1 MQPVLILRHVDCE
14 GPGYL
19 GPVLER
25 SGIPASV
32 VAIDQG
38 DAVPEDITPYSG
50 LVLMGGPMSVNDP
63 LPWIAAELELIREAQ
78 RQDKPVLGHC
88 LGGQLIAKALG
99 GEVRPA
105 GRKEIGWHP
114 VTVVD
119 NTVALRWCQGL
130 PASFDAFHWHGESF
144 SIPTGATRILQSSAC
159 PNQAF
164 VLGRI
169 LAFQCHVEMTG
180 ELVHNWVDRYR
191 DELATPSET
200 VQSAP
205 EIGRDLENR
214 LMALHG
220 IADVFYQRWL
230 SMLSGGRS

>member
-14 GPGYL
+14 GTGYL
-19 GPVLER
+19 GSVLER
-25 SGIPASV
+25 TGVPASV

-38 DAVPEDITPYSG
+38 DTVPEDIGPYSG

-63 LPWIAAELELIREAQ
+63 LPWISAELELIREAQ

-88 LGGQLIAKALG
+88 LGGQLISKALG
-99 GEVRPA
+99 GEVKPA

-114 VTVVD
+114 VTVED
-119 NTVALRWCQGL
+119 NAAARLWCQDL

-144 SIPTGATRILQSSAC
+144 SIPEGATRILQSPAC

-164 VLGRI
+164 VLDKI

-180 ELVHNWVDRYR
+180 ELVHSWVDRYR
-191 DELATPSET
+191 DELAAPSET
-200 VQSAP
+200 IQSAP
-205 EIGRDLENR
+205 EIGLDLEKR
-214 LMALHG
+214 IMALHG
-220 IADVFYQRWL
+220 IADVFYRRWL
-230 SMLSGGRS
+230 SMLGGGRS